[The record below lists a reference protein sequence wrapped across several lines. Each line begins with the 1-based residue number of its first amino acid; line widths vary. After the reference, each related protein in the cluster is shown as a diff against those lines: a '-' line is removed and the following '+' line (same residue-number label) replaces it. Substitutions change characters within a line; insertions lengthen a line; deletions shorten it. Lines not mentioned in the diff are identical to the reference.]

1 MLRSRLAPLA
11 TIGWEV
17 LGRVGVQP
25 KTRLREPFVPP
36 VAIRLAAM
44 LRTGETDK
52 LRFTF
57 NRLHRDSQWSII
69 QAMLDQLAEAE
80 AIEVW
85 MERLWDWY
93 RAGREGVA
101 RIVLM
106 HGLIRQ
112 AWARRGGGLGSS
124 VGEADAEA
132 FVEHLEEV
140 ERLLAPALQAEP
152 DHLDLY
158 CLGLISAR
166 GLGMPL
172 VEHWARFR
180 RLTALAP
187 LHYGAHLL
195 MLENLK
201 GKWGGSHEAMF
212 RFARARAAQAPEGS
226 SLPALVAQAHFE
238 MRNLRYW
245 MGNEATDDYF
255 AEDDVGAE
263 IATAWQRSLGSEK
276 YADEKNGESLA
287 NLFAAAL
294 YLTGQQAAARQA
306 LVLMDGYCLNW
317 PWCTLAASPK
327 EKSHPG
333 WIVDRIQA
341 TLGSHS

>member
-1 MLRSRLAPLA
+1 LA

-25 KTRLREPFVPP
+25 RTRLREPFVPP
-36 VAIRLAAM
+36 VAVRLAAM
-44 LRTGETDK
+44 LRVGDTDK

-57 NRLHRDSQWSII
+57 NRLHRDSQWSTI

-80 AIEVW
+80 AIDVW

-112 AWARRGGGLGSS
+112 AWARRGGGPGSG
-124 VGEADAEA
+124 VRGADAEVFFA
-132 FVEHLEEV
+132 HLEEV
-140 ERLLAPALQAEP
+140 ERLLVPSLQAEP

-172 VEHWARFR
+172 AEHWARFR
-180 RLTALAP
+180 RLVALAP

-212 RFARARAAQAPEGS
+212 RFAHARAAQAPEGS

-245 MGNEATDDYF
+245 MGDEAANDYF
-255 AEDDVGAE
+255 AEDGVGEE
-263 IATAWQRSLGSEK
+263 IAAAWQRSLGSDK
-276 YADEKNGESLA
+276 YADEKNGENLA

-294 YLTGQQAAARQA
+294 YLSGQDAAARQA
-306 LVLMDGYCLNW
+306 LAFMDGHCQSW
-317 PWCTLAASPK
+317 PWCTLATTAK

-333 WIVDRIQA
+333 WIVDRIKA
-341 TLGSHS
+341 ALDTHS